1 LVFGVWCL
9 LFSGCWLRFSGFKL
23 FGVWCLLFLVA
34 GFLVNLFRVAQGRGF
49 RCASTSCG
57 LRVEIGF
64 CLVLLYQFAD
74 HEQRA

>member
-23 FGVWCLLFLVA
+23 FGVCYFWLLVFWLI
-34 GFLVNLFRVAQGRGF
+34 
-49 RCASTSCG
+49 CCG